1 MSNPPPH
8 VSAFSTD
15 ILPERDRFGAFLEEV
30 ARKMIRVD
38 VARRSDAPFHSRL
51 RSVRLGAVNFLE
63 AKYSPASY
71 GRSRELLRDGN
82 DDLLFE
88 ISATSSLYVDQSDR
102 TLRQGEGALVDNARC
117 GYICSATAGTGL
129 IVSLPRKTLLNLVPS
144 AEDVARLP
152 TVGGDRLEMVLL
164 RNYLA
169 TLLDSRAVGDATLQ
183 VAGAHVL
190 DLVSLALGATGD
202 VAHRATARG
211 LRAARA
217 LTVRRSVSA
226 QLRNP
231 RLSSADVA
239 KANAISE
246 RYMRQLFADIGTS
259 FSDFLIERR
268 LELAHRLLVSPLHR
282 NRRISEIAF
291 EAGFSDLSHFNRRY
305 RARYGDT
312 PSSVRARSR

>member
-1 MSNPPPH
+1 
-8 VSAFSTD
+8 
-15 ILPERDRFGAFLEEV
+15 
-30 ARKMIRVD
+30 
-38 VARRSDAPFHSRL
+38 
-51 RSVRLGAVNFLE
+51 
-63 AKYSPASY
+63 
-71 GRSRELLRDGN
+71 
-82 DDLLFE
+82 
-88 ISATSSLYVDQSDR
+88 
-102 TLRQGEGALVDNARC
+102 
-117 GYICSATAGTGL
+117 
-129 IVSLPRKTLLNLVPS
+129 
-144 AEDVARLP
+144 
-152 TVGGDRLEMVLL
+152 
-164 RNYLA
+164 
-169 TLLDSRAVGDATLQ
+169 